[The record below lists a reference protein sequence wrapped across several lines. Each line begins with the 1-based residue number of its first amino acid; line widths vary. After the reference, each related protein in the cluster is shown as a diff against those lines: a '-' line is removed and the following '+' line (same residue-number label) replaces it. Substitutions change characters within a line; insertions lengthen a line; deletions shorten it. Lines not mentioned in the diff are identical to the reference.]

1 MSSARIKSI
10 PIPNENSQNG
20 IAEPREKKLEN
31 RQEKSHQKGG
41 GDSFSREDSS
51 ELRNRLLV
59 TGIRVGSVLWSI
71 HVVEPDLV
79 DLAMVRDPH
88 ESETEKS
95 PRQEDVKNPS
105 GAKKISS
112 EYLQQILKGTERL

>member
-10 PIPNENSQNG
+10 PLPNETSQNG

-31 RQEKSHQKGG
+31 RQEKAHQKAE
-41 GDSFSREDSS
+41 GDSFSREDSP

-71 HVVEPDLV
+71 HVVDPDLV
-79 DLAMVRDPH
+79 DLEMVRDPH
-88 ESETEKS
+88 DSETEKS
-95 PRQEDVKNPS
+95 PSQEDVKNPS
-105 GAKKISS
+105 GSKEISP
-112 EYLQQILKGTERL
+112 EYFQQILQGTIRL